1 MTTLTITQD
10 HESKWHTSTIT
21 TIKGPIAEIREHIPH
36 FERRTFGLELKPTKE
51 RDEGLLFT
59 DPAVLAGSNRF
70 YDSIVRVPLPGE
82 NLPPI
87 PVGIVS
93 RQYSLIQHRD
103 LIDET
108 VKALSTVKIDLAE
121 IKATVNLTEYGER
134 MRLGLLLPPEY
145 SIDPA
150 PGDRMGL
157 RLECF
162 NSVDGSMKFM
172 AVMGWLRFVCS
183 NGMIVGVANTDFRRR
198 HNRSLELADIVEVL
212 RDGIAAT
219 TDELKIYKTWRN
231 RAVSAAKLEAWVNET
246 LAKEW
251 GVKAAVRT
259 WHIVR
264 SGVDVEMV
272 DLFEKGLPT
281 EKTVVAG
288 QAVPGA
294 VLPGDNA
301 YAVSQALSW
310 LAKERRDIQEQLE
323 WQRQIPELMRP
334 LLGKAA

>member
-10 HESKWHTSTIT
+10 HESKWHASTIT

-51 RDEGLLFT
+51 RDEGPLFS

-70 YDSIVRVPLPGE
+70 YDSIVRVPIPGE
-82 NLPPI
+82 DGPPI

-121 IKATVNLTEYGER
+121 IKTTVNLTEYGER

-145 SIDPA
+145 SIDPS
-150 PGDRMGL
+150 PDDRMGL

-183 NGMIVGVANTDFRRR
+183 NGMIVGVAKTDFRRR

-219 TDELKIYKTWRN
+219 TNEGNLYRVWKKRRIPK
-231 RAVSAAKLEAWVNET
+231 AKLASWVNGE
-246 LAKEW
+246 LAKTW
-251 GVKAAVRT
+251 GVKAATRT
-259 WHIVR
+259 WHIVQ
-264 SGVDVEMV
+264 SGKDVE
-272 DLFEKGLPT
+272 LAESFEKGKPT
-281 EKTVVAG
+281 EKTVIVG
-288 QAVPGA
+288 PPVPGA

-323 WQRQIPELMRP
+323 WQRRIPELMRP